1 MTVIETPCFRDVSVC
16 ACQGHPSANL
26 VCPPGAGD
34 GLCRDTA
41 WAQGVQGGPC
51 SAHTE
56 GNDYLQ
62 CLLSPRAASPPPA
75 VVPDPLGSAVRR
87 EGHEQAGPGNP
98 LPSLLVCFL
107 AKKSMILFNGSSKD
121 CEIGLHQMETEPLGC
136 VCMRT

>member
-1 MTVIETPCFRDVSVC
+1 MGC
-16 ACQGHPSANL
+16 AG
-26 VCPPGAGD
+26 
-34 GLCRDTA
+34 TA

-136 VCMRT
+136 VCMRTRTWGWCGRTLPQVLVWFHRARKMPKLYEFYL